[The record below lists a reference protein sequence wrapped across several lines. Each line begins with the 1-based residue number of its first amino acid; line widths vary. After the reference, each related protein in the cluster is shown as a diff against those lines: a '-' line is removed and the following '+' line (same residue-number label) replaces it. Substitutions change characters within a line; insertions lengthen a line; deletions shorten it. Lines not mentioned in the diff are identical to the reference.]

1 MKPIPVELRTGP
13 FTLKRAK
20 KLGLTPRM
28 LEGKRFVRLFPRVY
42 RVADYEMTDADW
54 VAAARL
60 ALPEDAVPTGI
71 TRIQMAGLDY
81 GPLKPLR
88 FVVARDHH
96 IAFDGLFLHR
106 TKKMPPTDDIGV
118 VLAAAFI
125 AYCALA
131 RVIDAIK
138 VGDWLL
144 HNTPMTKEDV
154 RNLALAQLWRDG
166 ADEAIWILDHL
177 DEEARSL
184 PESETRAVLTFAGL
198 PRPEVNKPVALEQD
212 LIVIPDL
219 LFRALGVFVEY
230 EGGQHQEDREQYG
243 SDLDRYAALRRHEKR
258 YVQVTKEKLRLP
270 KRLVGEVYRE
280 LLAAG
285 YDGPPPEFGER
296 WKLLFLSVTT
306 AVGPRSRPGDDRAV
320 G

>member
-1 MKPIPVELRTGP
+1 MRPIPVELQSGP
-13 FTLKRAK
+13 FTLKQAK
-20 KLGLTPRM
+20 RLKLTPRM
-28 LEGKRFVRLFPRVY
+28 VEGRRFVRLFPRVY
-42 RVADYEMTDADW
+42 RVADYEMKASDW

-60 ALPEDAVPTGI
+60 ALPKDAVPTGI

-96 IAFDGLFLHR
+96 ISFDGVFLHR
-106 TKKMPPTDDIGV
+106 TKKMPPTDDEGV

-125 AYCALA
+125 AYCARA

-144 HNTPMTKEDV
+144 RNTPMTKAAV
-154 RNLALAQLWRDG
+154 RDLALAQLWRDG

-177 DEEARSL
+177 DEESRSL
-184 PESETRAVLTFAGL
+184 PESETRAVLEFAGL
-198 PRPEVNKPVALEQD
+198 PRPEVNKLLHLEEG
-212 LIVIPDL
+212 LVVMPDL
-219 LFRALGVFVEY
+219 LYRTLGVLVEY
-230 EGGQHQEDREQYG
+230 EGGQHQEEREQYT
-243 SDLDRYAALRRHEKR
+243 SDLDRYAAMRRNELR

-280 LLAAG
+280 LVAAG
-285 YDGPPPEFGER
+285 YDGPPPSFGEHWR
-296 WKLLFLSVTT
+296 LLFLSVTT
-306 AVGPRSRPGDDRAV
+306 AVGERRRPGGDRAV